1 MSRVQRWTVWLMVVL
16 LVVEVARLVLAV
28 LS

>member
-1 MSRVQRWTVWLMVVL
+1 MTRTQKWTGRLMVVL